1 MGVSELEQILTE
13 YEQKKRLA
21 EIEEKEFYLNMID
34 IWDSECY
41 RLSEKYHDEKMQII
55 KKLKK
60 EV

>member
-1 MGVSELEQILTE
+1 MKEL
-13 YEQKKRLA
+13 KKRLA